1 MRRHRVLI
9 LCAGPRSG
17 PFSSPFEFFLRQ
29 TSSWK
34 VLVTRS
40 ERKWPESKRNQ
51 AETAQTPSLS
61 ENSGRYRQRT
71 TVPLHHRH
79 LPSPSAS
86 VVHRHCLRRHSI
98 KRPVPRR
105 ESCSSPPSTY
115 TAGGPLLPSGLVRIV
130 SPPIDRLRPP
140 LNPWKAQS
148 TAGEVR

>member
-115 TAGGPLLPSGLVRIV
+115 TAGGPLLP
-130 SPPIDRLRPP
+130 
-140 LNPWKAQS
+140 
-148 TAGEVR
+148 